1 MKNFNLIL
9 NSDHSLSKTI
19 KKCDLDLASNQI
31 TFEAEETENFDWID
45 WLIELPDKESLSCF
59 LLDSKK
65 KAECYLLLEGLYI
78 ECHEVT
84 YGDMNSQE
92 THKITV
98 SFVSVQRM
106 NRHIAP
112 SKSVSSPVLLIREDK
127 SN

>member
-9 NSDHSLSKTI
+9 NSNPSLSKTI

-45 WLIELPDKESLSCF
+45 WLIELPEKESLSCF
-59 LLDSKK
+59 LLGSNKK
-65 KAECYLLLEGLYI
+65 TECYLLLEGLYI
-78 ECHEVT
+78 EFHEVT
-84 YGDMNSQE
+84 YGNTDSQE

-112 SKSVSSPVLLIREDK
+112 SKSISSPILLISENK